1 MNHIMEHFDNTKPNI
16 VILTDKTEIIGMEK
30 SIGVYQVAFALRDAG
45 FEVAVINHLHVFSFD
60 ELKHMLSHIIS
71 DQTLFIGV
79 NNFVYADLSSIY
91 RRDDGGVVLKRIENG
106 SILPYGKQYNKEIKN
121 FIRAINPKVKF
132 VIGGPTAYDTESNN
146 DFDYVIVGYADSSV
160 VNLANNLLGNEPL
173 EKSRK
178 SIFGSIVIDDSKAE
192 NFNFVSAKC
201 SYKDYDGVLNN
212 EPLYL
217 EVSRG
222 CIFRCAFCSFP
233 LNGKKKL
240 DYIRHADILYDEF
253 VENYTRFGTTTYWFS
268 DDTFN
273 DSPEKCKM
281 IYDISKKLPFKLNW
295 WAFLRLDLIKA
306 HPETIDWIF
315 GGGCVSAFFGIETLS
330 SSAGKIIGKGGS
342 RSELFKVLHSI
353 KDRYGNSVS
362 LHGNFIFG
370 LPGESLEDMKAT
382 SYFLQSDKNPLDSWK
397 SAPLQLK
404 DNYAGFP
411 IEFLSDFERNP
422 KKYGYRAMAKDH
434 ALIKKFQDIMQV
446 DSRIYAPLK
455 FDTTEILW
463 ENDYTNIFEVKELV
477 AEIAPTSNTS
487 LMGRV
492 AITYAGLGVGLEE
505 VLNKRNS
512 NMDWRNLDRLKLK
525 RAREY
530 KKIIYDGLNIPAFVT
545 NDEINDTSFSSWIY
559 KNNH

>member
-16 VILTDKTEIIGMEK
+16 VILTDKTDIIGMEK
-30 SIGVYQVAFALRDAG
+30 AIGVYRAAFALRDAG
-45 FEVAVINHLHVFSFD
+45 FEVAVINHLHVFSLD
-60 ELKHMLSHIIS
+60 ELKHILSYTIS
-71 DQTLFIGV
+71 AQTLFVGV
-79 NNFVYADLSSIY
+79 NNFNYVDVSSISQ
-91 RRDDGGVVLKRIENG
+91 RDDGGVDLKRIENG
-106 SILPYGKQYNKEIKN
+106 SILPHGKQYNKEIKN

-132 VIGGPTAYDTESNN
+132 VIGGPTAYDAESNN

-192 NFNFVSAKC
+192 NFNFVSTKG

-240 DYIRHADILYDEF
+240 DYIRSADILYDEL
-253 VENYTRFGTTTYWFS
+253 VENYTRFNTTTYFFS

-295 WAFLRLDLIKA
+295 WAFLRLDLLKA

-315 GGGCVSAFFGIETLS
+315 EGGCVSAFFGIETLS
-330 SSAGKIIGKGGS
+330 STAGKIIGKGGS
-342 RSELFKVLHSI
+342 RTELFKVLHSI
-353 KDRYGNSVS
+353 KDRYGNRVS
-362 LHGNFIFG
+362 LLGSFIFG
-370 LPGESLEDMKAT
+370 LPGESLEEMKAT
-382 SYFLQSDKNPLDSWK
+382 SDFLQSDKNPLDSWK
-397 SAPLQLK
+397 IIPLNLK
-404 DNYAGFP
+404 DNFIGFP
-411 IEFLSDFERNP
+411 IEFLSEFELNP
-422 KKYGYRAMAKDH
+422 KKYGYRAMPKDN
-434 ALIKKFQDIMQV
+434 ALIKKFQDSRV
-446 DSRIYAPLK
+446 DSIYAPQK

-463 ENDYTNIFEVKELV
+463 ENDYTNIFEVKDLL
-477 AEIAPTSNTS
+477 AEIALTSTS
-487 LMGRV
+487 TIPGRV
-492 AITYAGLGVGLEE
+492 ALTYAGLGLGLEE

-512 NMDWRNLDRLKLK
+512 DMDWGHLDRLKLK

-545 NDEINDTSFSSWIY
+545 NDEINDPSFSSWIY